1 MCERELPTLLLLS
14 FPPSKQG
21 GREEQGSSVV
31 VSKQA
36 VRQLY
41 GSWLAVAMPP
51 PPPPLSP
58 AAVGIGLLPLY
69 FETPFLSLC
78 LSFRMAK
85 GWDGRTDGRAERG
98 EGTQREEKR
107 IRKGSLRLVRFETDG
122 RTEAERER
130 EGGYISCSTFC
141 HAPSLPPPFW
151 SLSERWPVPPLP
163 SPTPAWPIHLRTKTR
178 KAKTKATGRGE
189 RPTVYTSGGGL
200 CPSPPSPRFSSG
212 WRAADGWLLPHPPSR
227 FVFVFGVRGQ
237 VKARF
242 RKRRPKG
249 FGSLPSTPSAS
260 LKSLPLPLSVQ
271 LPPSLPLS
279 VPRLQTQC
287 QKRARY

>member
-1 MCERELPTLLLLS
+1 MCERELPTLLLS

-51 PPPPLSP
+51 PPPSLSP

-85 GWDGRTDGRAERG
+85 GWDGRTDGRTERG

-130 EGGYISCSTFC
+130 EGGYISYSTFC
-141 HAPSLPPPFW
+141 HALSLPP
-151 SLSERWPVPPLP
+151 S
-163 SPTPAWPIHLRTKTR
+163 
-178 KAKTKATGRGE
+178 
-189 RPTVYTSGGGL
+189 GL
-200 CPSPPSPRFSSG
+200 CPNGGQSSPP
-212 WRAADGWLLPHPPSR
+212 LLQLPL
-227 FVFVFGVRGQ
+227 GQ
-237 VKARF
+237 STSAPKHAK
-242 RKRRPKG
+242 RKRRPPG
-249 FGSLPSTPSAS
+249 GERDRPCTRLVVASAPLPPLLAFPAVGGRRMDGCC
-260 LKSLPLPLSVQ
+260 LILPLVSFSFSELEA
-271 LPPSLPLS
+271 
-279 VPRLQTQC
+279 
-287 QKRARY
+287 K

>member
-51 PPPPLSP
+51 PSLSP

-151 SLSERWPVPPLP
+151 SLSERWPVPPPPFSNSRLANPPPHQNTQSENEGHREGRETDRVHVWWWPLP
-163 SPTPAWPIHLRTKTR
+163 PFPLSQLAFPAVG
-178 KAKTKATGRGE
+178 GR
-189 RPTVYTSGGGL
+189 RM
-200 CPSPPSPRFSSG
+200 
-212 WRAADGWLLPHPPSR
+212 DGCCLI
-227 FVFVFGVRGQ
+227 
-237 VKARF
+237 
-242 RKRRPKG
+242 
-249 FGSLPSTPSAS
+249 
-260 LKSLPLPLSVQ
+260 LPLVSFSFSELEA
-271 LPPSLPLS
+271 
-279 VPRLQTQC
+279 
-287 QKRARY
+287 K